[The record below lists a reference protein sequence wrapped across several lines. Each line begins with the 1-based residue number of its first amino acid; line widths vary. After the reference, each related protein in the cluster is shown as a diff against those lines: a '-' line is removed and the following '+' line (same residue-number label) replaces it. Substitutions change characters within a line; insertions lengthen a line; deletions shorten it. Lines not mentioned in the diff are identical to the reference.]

1 MSPPMNQTPAI
12 TTAIRAWLDANNHAR
27 ETGDSIAAARTE
39 PALKEVA
46 QWIVHVKQGHARVPA
61 TTMPLLLTIDILIAL
76 NAHVNPLYQASR
88 PLAHSLVRL
97 LRAVEEDVRAKLSA
111 VTGTPV
117 PPRST
122 AHDAVE
128 DALLEKPAPVAPEPP
143 QPQLKLV
150 LS

>member
-1 MSPPMNQTPAI
+1 MSSPVNQTKQIA
-12 TTAIRAWLDANNHAR
+12 TAIREWLDANNHAR
-27 ETGDSIAAARTE
+27 ETGDPIAAARTE
-39 PALKEVA
+39 PALKAVA
-46 QWIVHVKQGHARVPA
+46 QWIVHVKQGHARVPQG
-61 TTMPLLLTIDILIAL
+61 TMPLLLTIDIMIAL
-76 NAHVNPLYQASR
+76 SSHVNPMYAASR

-97 LRAVEEDVRAKLSA
+97 LRATEEDIREKLAA
-111 VTGTPV
+111 VTGAPV

-128 DALLEKPAPVAPEPP
+128 DALLEKAAPVVEPP